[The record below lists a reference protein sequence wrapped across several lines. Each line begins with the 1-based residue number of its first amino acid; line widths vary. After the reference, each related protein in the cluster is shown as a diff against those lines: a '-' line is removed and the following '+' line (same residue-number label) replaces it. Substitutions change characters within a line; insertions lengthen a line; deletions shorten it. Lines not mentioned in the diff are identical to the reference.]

1 MAGFFDTLFG
11 GGAEREAA
19 DKNRTELSGYLTK
32 GLGYLDS
39 GLTNSKGALDNAGG
53 IYSGLQ
59 NKYGAGTDLY
69 LNALGVNGSDAANT
83 AQQSFT
89 KGPGYQAGIDAGIDV
104 LNRRRASG
112 GMLDS
117 GNADIDAITFGQN
130 AQNKEYNGWLD
141 RLGGFVSP
149 EMAAGA
155 GAAGNQTNLAN
166 LYQSDAQN
174 RIGLQGNVTSG
185 NVGANNYEA
194 AGASAGAKNALGGA
208 LSLATLGTSLAG
220 GGGLGS
226 MFGGGGAQSSM
237 NYGGQSWPMF
247 K

>member
-1 MAGFFDTLFG
+1 MAGFLDGLFG
-11 GGAEREAA
+11 GGNEREAA
-19 DKNRTELSGYLTK
+19 EKNRAELAGYLTK

-39 GLTNSKGALDNAGG
+39 GLANSKGALDNAGG

-59 NKYGAGTDLY
+59 NKYGAGTSLY
-69 LNALGVNGSDAANT
+69 LDALGVNGTDKANAA
-83 AQQSFT
+83 QSSFT
-89 KGPGYQAGIDAGIDV
+89 TSPGYQAGIDAGLDT
-104 LNRRRASG
+104 LNRRRAG
-112 GMLDS
+112 AGMLDS

-130 AQNKEYNGWLD
+130 AQNKEYGGWLD
-141 RLGGFVSP
+141 RLSGLVSP

-166 LYQSDAQN
+166 LYQSDATN

-185 NVGANNYEA
+185 NIGANNYQA
-194 AGASAGAKNALGGA
+194 AGAAAGGKNLLGGA

-226 MFGGGGAQSSM
+226 MFGGGGNQSSM

>member
-1 MAGFFDTLFG
+1 MGFLDTLFG

-19 DKNRTELSGYLTK
+19 DKNRAELAQYQTK
-32 GLGYLDS
+32 GLGALDS
-39 GLTNSKGALDNAGG
+39 GLTNSKTALDNAGG

-59 NKYGAGTDLY
+59 NKYGAGSSLY
-69 LNALGVNGSDAANT
+69 LDALGVNGGDKAQAA
-83 AQQSFT
+83 QSNFT
-89 KGPGYQAGIDAGIDV
+89 TNPGYQQGIDAGIDV

-117 GNADIDAITFGQN
+117 GNADLDALTYGQN
-130 AQNKEYNGWLD
+130 QQNQQYNGWLD
-141 RLGGFVSP
+141 RLGGLVNP
-149 EMAAGA
+149 EMTAAS

-166 LYQSDAQN
+166 LYQGDATN
-174 RIGLQGNVTSG
+174 RIGLYGNVASG
-185 NVGANNYEA
+185 NIGANNYQA
-194 AGASAGAKNALGGA
+194 AGEAAGAKNALGGA

-226 MFGGGGAQSSM
+226 MFGGGGKQSSM
-237 NYGGQSWPMF
+237 SYGGQSWPMF